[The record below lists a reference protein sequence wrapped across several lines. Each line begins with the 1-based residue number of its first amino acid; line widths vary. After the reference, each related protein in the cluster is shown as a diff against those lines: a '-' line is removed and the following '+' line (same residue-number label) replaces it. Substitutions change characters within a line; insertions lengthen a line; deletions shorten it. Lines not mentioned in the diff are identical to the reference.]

1 MAINVSAW
9 SIRQPLPAIVIM
21 ALLCAM
27 GYIGLRKMP
36 ITRLPNVD
44 VPGVSVIVTQF
55 GASPAGLETG
65 GIHKIEVGVSG
76 VGGASHITATVSDGV
91 VIIGIQF
98 RLGTDSDR
106 ALNDVKDA
114 VTRIRA

>member
-21 ALLCAM
+21 TLLCAM

-44 VPGVSVIVTQF
+44 VPVVSVIVTQF
-55 GASPAGLETG
+55 GASPAELETEVSQ
-65 GIHKIEVGVSG
+65 KIEDAVSA
-76 VGGASHITATVSDGV
+76 VAGAHHIFSSITDG
-91 VIIGIQF
+91 IANTTIQF
-98 RLGTDSDR
+98 RLETATER
-106 ALNDVKDA
+106 ALNDV
-114 VTRIRA
+114 